1 MKKVIALGIVL
12 FAPVLTF
19 AQGLTVSS
27 PDAIGVVRFIQS
39 ALGVATSLIVA
50 AAVVWFMWGI
60 FKFIMSAG
68 DEEERTKA
76 RGMMVGGIIGIAV
89 MVSVWGLVRWVTNT
103 ANVGGTT
110 FVAPPAIPMPL

>member
-1 MKKVIALGIVL
+1 MKKVIALGIVV

-19 AQGLTVSS
+19 AQGLTVTS
-27 PDAIGVVRFIQS
+27 PDALGVVRFIQS

-50 AAVVWFMWGI
+50 AAVVWFMWGV
-60 FKFIMSAG
+60 FKFIMNPG
-68 DEEERTKA
+68 EEKERADA
-76 RGMMVGGIIGIAV
+76 RAMMVAGIIGIAV

-103 ANVGGTT
+103 AGVGGTT